1 MPTRILIRLFF
12 LAGLV
17 APLHAFA
24 LGVGQLDVRSALN
37 QTFEAELPLVV
48 NNPAELIGLAV
59 RVPRQED
66 FNRAGV
72 ERLEFLSK
80 LRFSV
85 QTPPGGPSVVKMT
98 SLEPIREP
106 NFNLLLELV
115 WPRGRLIR
123 EFTIQLD
130 PELYANRRPPPPPPL
145 PLVVTPPPVV
155 APPAA
160 VAPAVPQLPPAP
172 PVSFEGAS
180 FYGPVKPGE
189 TLMAVANRVRPS
201 TAISLPQ
208 MMSILM
214 AGNPTAFANGNPN
227 ALRTGATL
235 KVPTPQALGVQGAPS
250 VLAASASPELA
261 ATPPPTEPTVAPPPV
276 VAPPSPAAVS
286 APETVSPPAP
296 AKPSELP
303 PATTP
308 PPLPAI
314 PPVAAPPPPAE
325 SPQEIVP
332 QAAVPQT
339 EGSPAPTAAVTPPPP
354 EATAPT
360 AVTPPP
366 PEAAAPTAA
375 TPPPETAAP
384 ATATPPPPEA
394 ATPTTAKPLA
404 SPPDEAEPSWMSN
417 PIIWLAIALIVLAIA
432 AVILLPL
439 LRRPARPKSSA
450 VEVEV
455 DALEYPDTAAVAAE
469 PPVVSTT
476 TQVQVREPRS
486 VRPRPAAGLAAA
498 APATPGGVEL
508 KSGPV
513 GVETPKVIEDLL
525 KDFDVDLA
533 GSGSPPV
540 GAHQSAAPAPD
551 LRAPLFEV
559 EPPTA
564 TGTRRP
570 VNSLAGTPAE
580 PSEQEKESPSRL
592 HAELPS
598 ELRLDGLDFD
608 FGDFGL
614 DKTARSQ
621 PSELP
626 PLEMKPAVSG
636 AKQPPKLPLLELG
649 MAEPATEPPSLASS
663 AAPPAAGPA
672 MADLKFEFTDIT
684 QELARHGAQEDSL
697 KLDEALQGIGSDTLK
712 LGGKEQNSGGA
723 FSGGMDAADYVETKL
738 DLASAYLDMG
748 DQVGA
753 RGLLEEVLREGS
765 ATQKERAEEFLKKL
779 G

>member
-1 MPTRILIRLFF
+1 
-12 LAGLV
+12 
-17 APLHAFA
+17 
-24 LGVGQLDVRSALN
+24 
-37 QTFEAELPLVV
+37 
-48 NNPAELIGLAV
+48 
-59 RVPRQED
+59 
-66 FNRAGV
+66 
-72 ERLEFLSK
+72 
-80 LRFSV
+80 
-85 QTPPGGPSVVKMT
+85 
-98 SLEPIREP
+98 
-106 NFNLLLELV
+106 
-115 WPRGRLIR
+115 
-123 EFTIQLD
+123 
-130 PELYANRRPPPPPPL
+130 
-145 PLVVTPPPVV
+145 
-155 APPAA
+155 
-160 VAPAVPQLPPAP
+160 
-172 PVSFEGAS
+172 
-180 FYGPVKPGE
+180 
-189 TLMAVANRVRPS
+189 
-201 TAISLPQ
+201 
-208 MMSILM
+208 
-214 AGNPTAFANGNPN
+214 
-227 ALRTGATL
+227 
-235 KVPTPQALGVQGAPS
+235 
-250 VLAASASPELA
+250 
-261 ATPPPTEPTVAPPPV
+261 
-276 VAPPSPAAVS
+276 
-286 APETVSPPAP
+286 
-296 AKPSELP
+296 
-303 PATTP
+303 
-308 PPLPAI
+308 
-314 PPVAAPPPPAE
+314 
-325 SPQEIVP
+325 
-332 QAAVPQT
+332 
-339 EGSPAPTAAVTPPPP
+339 
-354 EATAPT
+354 
-360 AVTPPP
+360 
-366 PEAAAPTAA
+366 
-375 TPPPETAAP
+375 
-384 ATATPPPPEA
+384 
-394 ATPTTAKPLA
+394 
-404 SPPDEAEPSWMSN
+404 MSN

-439 LRRPARPKSSA
+439 LRRPARPKPSA
-450 VEVEV
+450 VEV

-469 PPVVSTT
+469 PPVASTT

-498 APATPGGVEL
+498 VTATPGGAEL

-525 KDFDVDLA
+525 KDFDVDL
-533 GSGSPPV
+533 GRSGSPPV

-614 DKTARSQ
+614 DKTARPQ

-649 MAEPATEPPSLASS
+649 IAEPATEPPSLASP

-672 MADLKFEFTDIT
+672 MADLKFEFTDVT

-723 FSGGMDAADYVETKL
+723 FSGDMDAADYVETKL